1 MAVPAATEQD
11 LYSHLAIGNYIAQD
25 AKVGLRLVIS
35 KEDLR
40 QELVM
45 ACYIVKGLYR
55 AYCKV
60 AIVLNTLMD
69 WVEDN
74 QDSLLQSIVKSQL
87 ATALAH
93 DVSTLLGRYL
103 NVYVRALCTAG
114 LKVPGFKT
122 ECSLE
127 HIFSNILC

>member
-1 MAVPAATEQD
+1 M
-11 LYSHLAIGNYIAQD
+11 
-25 AKVGLRLVIS
+25 GLRVVIS

-40 QELVM
+40 RELVM
-45 ACYIVKGLYR
+45 ACYIVTGLYGDDLLF
-55 AYCKV
+55 AV
-60 AIVLNTLMD
+60 VLNTLMD